1 MGVAI
6 GGNVC
11 VDQMIGQE
19 KIPVS
24 PPIKYVDAERPP
36 TARELELWAK
46 AQTIAKRVN
55 LLSYMMKA
63 QFRNII
69 QIHNFAKNN
78 KIKLDEPGLP
88 DLEKRM
94 LSALAEIEFLK
105 DKMCEVNQLDLGVR
119 ISSSGNDLD
128 IVEPKETG
136 TMGWIIP
143 AILGAIVVIG
153 IIARWAYLEKEVV
166 EVTRDYNGIMKRAD
180 MALCSDKNSETCK
193 SWEKDKQTGGYY
205 KRESIIDSIK
215 NAASSVG
222 ETAKKGL
229 GAGIALAIP
238 LLAWLWAPR
247 RKG

>member
-1 MGVAI
+1 
-6 GGNVC
+6 
-11 VDQMIGQE
+11 MIGQE
-19 KIPVS
+19 KIPIY

-55 LLSYMMKA
+55 LLSYMAKT
-63 QFRNII
+63 QFRNIL

-78 KIKLDEPGLP
+78 KVTLNEPELP

-94 LSALAEIEFLK
+94 LGALAEIEFLK
-105 DKMCEVNQLDLGVR
+105 KKMCEVEQLELGVR
-119 ISSSGNDLD
+119 VSSSGDDLD
-128 IVEPKETG
+128 IIEPKEISTL
-136 TMGWIIP
+136 GWILP
-143 AILGAIVVIG
+143 AVIGAIVVIG

-166 EVTRDYNGIMKRAD
+166 EITRDYNGIMKRSD
-180 MALCSDKNSETCK
+180 MALCADPDSDMCK
-193 SWEKDKQTGGYY
+193 KWNKDKQSGGYY
-205 KRESIIDSIK
+205 KRESIIESIK

-238 LLAWLWAPR
+238 LLILWA
-247 RKG
+247 RKKEN